1 MFHPKKKK
9 EKELGTVWMDFYI
22 NVWFPIVIAIN
33 VLTILSN
40 FGNSYIAK
48 NNGYVFYEPSY
59 YALSILFNIFLL
71 VANIFVY
78 RAMKTKS
85 LDAVSKNFALMILW
99 TFFFTILQFVSTRMW
114 LSLVITPI
122 ICSLWVVPNTIYFNK
137 RRHLFFQDFYDI
149 KRKACEGR
157 EKQEQSVSTAD
168 VNSEL
173 KTINEEQQTNTDLR
187 LDSSEENKSSKII
200 LLGPS
205 TATKNMS
212 TQSSENIST
221 SQKNEQEQSSIPET
235 GQRFCTKCGE
245 RLKIDWRRC
254 PSCGKRISKPKKNK
268 SRKMFNKKHFLIGAF
283 IILLF
288 VLLII
293 STTVFAVLFNNQKEK
308 TARIQAEF
316 EYSESQRE
324 EWFEKYQKSTKAID
338 VLSDKYNKCH
348 DDYYNLKWEYSDLE
362 SENEWFKEHIA
373 FVIEDQYYYH
383 SYDCDAFQNADS
395 YWAYNIDAAK
405 YDGYKPHKA
414 CCDVFD

>member
-22 NVWFPIVIAIN
+22 NVRFPIVIAIN

-99 TFFFTILQFVSTRMW
+99 TFFFTILQFLSTRMW

-149 KRKACEGR
+149 KREACEGR

-212 TQSSENIST
+212 T
-221 SQKNEQEQSSIPET
+221 
-235 GQRFCTKCGE
+235 
-245 RLKIDWRRC
+245 
-254 PSCGKRISKPKKNK
+254 
-268 SRKMFNKKHFLIGAF
+268 
-283 IILLF
+283 
-288 VLLII
+288 
-293 STTVFAVLFNNQKEK
+293 
-308 TARIQAEF
+308 
-316 EYSESQRE
+316 
-324 EWFEKYQKSTKAID
+324 
-338 VLSDKYNKCH
+338 
-348 DDYYNLKWEYSDLE
+348 
-362 SENEWFKEHIA
+362 
-373 FVIEDQYYYH
+373 
-383 SYDCDAFQNADS
+383 
-395 YWAYNIDAAK
+395 
-405 YDGYKPHKA
+405 
-414 CCDVFD
+414 